1 MSALLTDAVRA
12 LGAPHTSTAART
24 AVGALVIAVL
34 LLILVAREMARAELS
49 EERAARL
56 SHLRFVTVPL
66 TLVFIGVVAPRIM
79 DLLR

>member
-1 MSALLTDAVRA
+1 MSALLTETTRA
-12 LGAPHTSTAART
+12 LGAASGSAATRT

-34 LLILVAREMARAELS
+34 LLMLVAQEMARAELS
-49 EERAARL
+49 EERTRRI

-66 TLVFIGVVAPRIM
+66 TLVFVGVVVPRIV

>member
-1 MSALLTDAVRA
+1 MSALLTQTTRA
-12 LGAPHTSTAART
+12 LGGAPGSGATRT

-34 LLILVAREMARAELS
+34 LLILVAREMAGAEVG
-49 EERAARL
+49 EERSRRI

-66 TLVFIGVVAPRIM
+66 TLVFVGVVVPRIM